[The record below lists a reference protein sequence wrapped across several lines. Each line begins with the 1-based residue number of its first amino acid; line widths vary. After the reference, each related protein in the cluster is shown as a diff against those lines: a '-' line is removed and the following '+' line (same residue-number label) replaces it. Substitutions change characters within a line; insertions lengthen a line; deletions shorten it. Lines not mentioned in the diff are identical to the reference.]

1 MLQHVPNCP
10 TALMRVLTL
19 PTPPSSAACLVH
31 SLTPIYK
38 GLLDSM
44 RDDLTSLAEEF
55 LSKADRRATKRELF
69 TGLRAFV
76 SK

>member
-1 MLQHVPNCP
+1 
-10 TALMRVLTL
+10 
-19 PTPPSSAACLVH
+19 
-31 SLTPIYK
+31 
-38 GLLDSM
+38 M